1 MLPISLQP
9 QLAGTAQPALYLTA
23 ALLRPC
29 ALQAEH
35 GLHETEGR
43 EKWAGRK
50 HVWVLLPE
58 LIPPSATT
66 SPFGDV
72 WGCVGMDAGQGE
84 LVSSC
89 SCLQSLGSCPAALNS
104 PTLGRTYCSGLSDTS
119 CHPWAL
125 CPLCI

>member
-29 ALQAEH
+29 ALQGER

-50 HVWVLLPE
+50 HVWMLLPE
-58 LIPPSATT
+58 LIPPSAAT
-66 SPFGDV
+66 SPTGDM
-72 WGCVGMDAGQGE
+72 WGWMQGKE
-84 LVSSC
+84 SW
-89 SCLQSLGSCPAALNS
+89 CPAVPVYRAWVHAL
-104 PTLGRTYCSGLSDTS
+104 LL
-119 CHPWAL
+119 
-125 CPLCI
+125 